1 MKQLSAIALAR
12 AADIGDPG
20 FRALA
25 IYDIL
30 DRATEEEQAALNPFA
45 LALLKETREEIR
57 AELRKAEENGRHMGQ
72 EIPGVTPI

>member
-1 MKQLSAIALAR
+1 VKQLSAVALAR

-30 DRATEEEQAALNPFA
+30 DRASEAEQTALRPFA
-45 LALLKETREEIR
+45 LALLKETREEIK
-57 AELRKAEENGRHMGQ
+57 AELAQALSERQH
-72 EIPGVTPI
+72 V

>member
-1 MKQLSAIALAR
+1 MSMKQLSALALAR

-30 DRATEEEQAALNPFA
+30 DRATEKEKLQLSPFA
-45 LALLKETREEIR
+45 LALLKETREEIK
-57 AELRKAEENGRHMGQ
+57 AGLRIAGIEVNS
-72 EIPGVTPI
+72 

>member
-1 MKQLSAIALAR
+1 VKQLSAVALAR

-30 DRATEEEQAALNPFA
+30 DRASEGEKASLRPFA
-45 LALLKETREEIR
+45 LALLRETREEIK
-57 AELRKAEENGRHMGQ
+57 AELAQ
-72 EIPGVTPI
+72 ALSLI

>member
-1 MKQLSAIALAR
+1 VKQLSALALAR

-30 DRATEEEQAALNPFA
+30 DRASEEDRGQLRPFA
-45 LALLKETREEIR
+45 LALLKETREEIKE
-57 AELRKAEENGRHMGQ
+57 ELAQALSVLR
-72 EIPGVTPI
+72 